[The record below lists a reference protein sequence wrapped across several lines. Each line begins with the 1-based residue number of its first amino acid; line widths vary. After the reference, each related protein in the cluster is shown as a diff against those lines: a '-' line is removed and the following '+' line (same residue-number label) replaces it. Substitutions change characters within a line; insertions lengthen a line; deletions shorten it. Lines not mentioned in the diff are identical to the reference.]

1 MTTAQLI
8 ELLKQEDPEG
18 TAEVCVG
25 VNPVWF
31 VEKVPA
37 YYDGRLEFVER
48 VKGLPVRAGW
58 RDNGLKV
65 KIHTD
70 DIETAIYDN
79 PEVEIVEPLRS
90 DGRHTAWVESK
101 RKEAR
106 DLKAE
111 LRKSLDLPARPS
123 VLPSPTPPTNQP
135 KTAPLGD

>member
-48 VKGLPVRAGW
+48 IKGLPVRAGW
-58 RDNGLKV
+58 RSEGDKV

-79 PEVEIVEPLRS
+79 PDVEIVEPLRS
-90 DGRHTAWVESK
+90 DGRHTA
-101 RKEAR
+101 R

-111 LRKSLDLPARPS
+111 LRKSLDLLARPS

-135 KTAPLGD
+135 EKAPLGD

>member
-25 VNPVWF
+25 VNPVWC
-31 VEKVPA
+31 VEKMPY

-58 RDNGLKV
+58 RNEGSKV
-65 KIHTD
+65 KIRTD
-70 DIETAIYDN
+70 DIESAIYDN

-101 RKEAR
+101 RKESR
-106 DLKAE
+106 ELKAE
-111 LRKSLDLPARPS
+111 LRKSLGLPVQSLALS
-123 VLPSPTPPTNQP
+123 SLTQTTNPPE
-135 KTAPLGD
+135 TAPRGD